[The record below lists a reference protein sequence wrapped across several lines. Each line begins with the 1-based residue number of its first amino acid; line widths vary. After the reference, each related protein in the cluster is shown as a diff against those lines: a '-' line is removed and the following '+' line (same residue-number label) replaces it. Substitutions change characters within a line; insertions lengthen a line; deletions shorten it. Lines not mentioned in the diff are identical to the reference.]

1 MKFLEYLL
9 DEYAKW
15 TEHADSFENKDVDDS
30 FTEDVEAFFDDL
42 VIWQEDVENIAEI
55 FGSEIIMLS
64 MKRMVEENLSLKDYV
79 DLDKFIRLSMEELL
93 DENYN
98 KFKKVFL

>member
-1 MKFLEYLL
+1 MKFIEYLL
-9 DEYAKW
+9 DEYDEW

-30 FTEDVEAFFDDL
+30 FTEEVEAFFDDL
-42 VIWQEDVENIAEI
+42 VIWQDDVENIAKM
-55 FGSEIIMLS
+55 FGSEIMKLS
-64 MKRMVEENLSLKDYV
+64 VKRMAEENLSPKDYV
-79 DLDKFIRLSMEELL
+79 DLDKFVRLSMEELL

>member
-9 DEYAKW
+9 DEYAEW
-15 TEHADSFENKDVDDS
+15 TEHADSFDGEDIDDS
-30 FTEDVEAFFDDL
+30 FTVDVKAFFDDL
-42 VIWQEDVENIAEI
+42 VIWQEDVKNIAEM
-55 FGSEIIMLS
+55 FGDEIIMLS
-64 MKRMVEENLSLKDYV
+64 VKRMAEENLSPKDYV
-79 DLDKFIRLSMEELL
+79 DLDKFVRLSMEELL